1 MKSRFAALLLAGI
14 MTLSLV
20 ACGQQAAENTAST
33 SEPETIVEQPSIPE
47 GVLAIAE
54 QGMFSAGGTVITSD
68 GTFDVSN
75 YYTSREGSTAHVDH
89 ANVLYQ
95 IPAEETGLPMVFLH
109 GYGQSRM
116 GWMTT
121 PDGREG
127 WSDMFLKM
135 GHSVFLIDQPR
146 RGEAGQT
153 SVAGT
158 INTEPSDQTWYTQFR
173 IGTYLNDEFTYN
185 EGSQFPAGEEALDQ
199 FFRQM
204 TPDTGMDNAGG
215 DQNIDNTVVAQAV
228 AATID
233 EVYARTGKDSILV
246 THSQGGMP
254 GWETARYTD
263 HIAAIVAIEPGM
275 APQVDSDD
283 YKALLEKKI
292 PVTFYYGDYIGEEFT
307 DVPAAAMWGFM
318 ASTADTFTTMLCLVG
333 GQGAGKSSFFRLL
346 AVNDDWFSDDLK
358 KLDDEN
364 VYRKMQGH
372 WIIEMSEM
380 IATANAKSIE
390 EIKSFLS
397 RQKETYKIPYETHPA
412 DRKRQCVFGGSSNTL
427 DFLPLDRTGNRRFVP
442 VMVYPERAEVHILAD
457 EQASREYIN
466 QMWAEAMEIYR
477 SGNFRLRFSPAMNAY
492 LKAHQKDFMPEDT
505 KAGQILD
512 YLERYSG
519 SMVCSKQLY
528 KEALGHDYDEP
539 KQWELREINDIM
551 NNAVTGWR
559 AFSNPRYFPEPYRR
573 QKGWERIRNDNEPD
587 NSMDGFQ
594 EIPTEEMEQLG
605 LPEEWLKQK

>member
-254 GWETARYTD
+254 GWETARYTAMTTR
-263 HIAAIVAIEPGM
+263 HCWKRKFLSSSITATTSVRNLPMSRQQPCGALWPPPPIPLQQAIQRQAA
-275 APQVDSDD
+275 S
-283 YKALLEKKI
+283 ALLSI
-292 PVTFYYGDYIGEEFT
+292 FLTR
-307 DVPAAAMWGFM
+307 
-318 ASTADTFTTMLCLVG
+318 ASLETTTSC
-333 GQGAGKSSFFRLL
+333 
-346 AVNDDWFSDDLK
+346 
-358 KLDDEN
+358 
-364 VYRKMQGH
+364 
-372 WIIEMSEM
+372 
-380 IATANAKSIE
+380 
-390 EIKSFLS
+390 S
-397 RQKETYKIPYETHPA
+397 RT
-412 DRKRQCVFGGSSNTL
+412 
-427 DFLPLDRTGNRRFVP
+427 
-442 VMVYPERAEVHILAD
+442 
-457 EQASREYIN
+457 
-466 QMWAEAMEIYR
+466 
-477 SGNFRLRFSPAMNAY
+477 
-492 LKAHQKDFMPEDT
+492 
-505 KAGQILD
+505 
-512 YLERYSG
+512 
-519 SMVCSKQLY
+519 
-528 KEALGHDYDEP
+528 
-539 KQWELREINDIM
+539 
-551 NNAVTGWR
+551 
-559 AFSNPRYFPEPYRR
+559 
-573 QKGWERIRNDNEPD
+573 
-587 NSMDGFQ
+587 
-594 EIPTEEMEQLG
+594 
-605 LPEEWLKQK
+605 

>member
-158 INTEPSDQTWYTQFR
+158 ISTEPSDQTWYTQFR

-215 DQNIDNTVVAQAV
+215 DQNIDNTVAV
-228 AATID
+228 SYTHLTLPTI
-233 EVYARTGKDSILV
+233 A
-246 THSQGGMP
+246 
-254 GWETARYTD
+254 
-263 HIAAIVAIEPGM
+263 
-275 APQVDSDD
+275 
-283 YKALLEKKI
+283 
-292 PVTFYYGDYIGEEFT
+292 
-307 DVPAAAMWGFM
+307 
-318 ASTADTFTTMLCLVG
+318 
-333 GQGAGKSSFFRLL
+333 
-346 AVNDDWFSDDLK
+346 
-358 KLDDEN
+358 
-364 VYRKMQGH
+364 
-372 WIIEMSEM
+372 
-380 IATANAKSIE
+380 
-390 EIKSFLS
+390 
-397 RQKETYKIPYETHPA
+397 
-412 DRKRQCVFGGSSNTL
+412 
-427 DFLPLDRTGNRRFVP
+427 
-442 VMVYPERAEVHILAD
+442 
-457 EQASREYIN
+457 
-466 QMWAEAMEIYR
+466 
-477 SGNFRLRFSPAMNAY
+477 
-492 LKAHQKDFMPEDT
+492 
-505 KAGQILD
+505 
-512 YLERYSG
+512 
-519 SMVCSKQLY
+519 
-528 KEALGHDYDEP
+528 
-539 KQWELREINDIM
+539 
-551 NNAVTGWR
+551 
-559 AFSNPRYFPEPYRR
+559 
-573 QKGWERIRNDNEPD
+573 
-587 NSMDGFQ
+587 
-594 EIPTEEMEQLG
+594 
-605 LPEEWLKQK
+605 